1 MQEKLGHQELN
12 NQDTVQYRSYSAG
25 STIITQGD
33 ASTDAYSLIEGRAIA
48 IQDGQRIGEISQG
61 ELFGAIAAF
70 TGSKRKATVVAASDC
85 VVRVMAQATFMDLV
99 KKKPEICSS
108 IK

>member
-1 MQEKLGHQELN
+1 MQAEL
-12 NQDTVQYRSYSAG
+12 DKEETVQYRSFPAG

-33 ASTDAYSLIEGRAIA
+33 TSTDAYSLIEGRAIA
-48 IQDGQRIGEISQG
+48 VQDGARIGEITQG

-70 TGSKRKATVVAASDC
+70 TGSKRKATVIAANDC
-85 VVRVMAQATFMDLV
+85 VVRVMNQKVFMELV
-99 KKKPEICSS
+99 KEKPEICNS